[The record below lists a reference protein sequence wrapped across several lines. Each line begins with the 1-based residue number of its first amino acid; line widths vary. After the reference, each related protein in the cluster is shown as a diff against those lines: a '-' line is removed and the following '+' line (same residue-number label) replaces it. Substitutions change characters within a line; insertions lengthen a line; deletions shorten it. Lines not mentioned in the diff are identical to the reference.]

1 MKQSKKILKYAA
13 VTAFWLAVWQLAA
26 VAVKQEILIPSPAAT
41 LSVLLRLCRD
51 GSFWLSVLM
60 SLLRIISGFLLGVAA
75 GVAGAVISSRFAL
88 FRALTSPILRL
99 VRAVPVASFIILA
112 LVWIKSGILPVFI
125 CFLMVLPMVWD
136 SVLTAIENVD
146 AKLLEMARVYRMT
159 SYGILVHIK
168 IPSVLPTFISTCM
181 TALGFAWK
189 SGVAAEVIC
198 RPASSIGGMLQQ
210 AKVYL
215 ETPEVFAL
223 TAVVAAL
230 SLLIEVIVRR
240 AVRRFTYDKY

>member
-1 MKQSKKILKYAA
+1 
-13 VTAFWLAVWQLAA
+13 
-26 VAVKQEILIPSPAAT
+26 
-41 LSVLLRLCRD
+41 
-51 GSFWLSVLM
+51 
-60 SLLRIISGFLLGVAA
+60 
-75 GVAGAVISSRFAL
+75 
-88 FRALTSPILRL
+88 
-99 VRAVPVASFIILA
+99 
-112 LVWIKSGILPVFI
+112 
-125 CFLMVLPMVWD
+125 
-136 SVLTAIENVD
+136 
-146 AKLLEMARVYRMT
+146 MARVYRMT
-159 SYGILVHIK
+159 PYSILVHIK